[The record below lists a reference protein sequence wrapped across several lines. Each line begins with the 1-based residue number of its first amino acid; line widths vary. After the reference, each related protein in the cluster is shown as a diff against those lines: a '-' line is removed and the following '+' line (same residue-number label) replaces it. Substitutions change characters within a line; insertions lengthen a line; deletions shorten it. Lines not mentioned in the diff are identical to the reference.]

1 MMNLTPIQRAAF
13 VAEYHRQR
21 ENLLLQFPEL
31 AEDQQA
37 LEDTLEGATFAVDII
52 ADLIRAA
59 REDEVYVTALS
70 LMIREV
76 SDRKARFENRASRR
90 RQTAQHLMDAIGLRK
105 LEQPDF
111 TAHIRATPPRV
122 EIDADMPPLPDSLCR
137 ITRTPDL
144 PKIKEALAN
153 GHVAGARMTNGGET
167 LTVRV
172 K

>member
-1 MMNLTPIQRAAF
+1 MMNLSPIQRAAF

-59 REDEVYVTALS
+59 REDEVYITALS

-76 SDRKARFENRASRR
+76 SDRKARFENRATRR
-90 RQTAQHLMDAIGLRK
+90 RQTAQHLMDAIGIRK

-122 EIDADMPPLPDSLCR
+122 EIEDEDALPDSLCKTVR
-137 ITRTPDL
+137 SPDRVA
-144 PKIKEALAN
+144 IKEALAT
-153 GHVAGARMTNGGET
+153 GAVAGAHLTNGSET
-167 LTVRV
+167 LTVRT